1 MSGRSLASPAF
12 PNDDGAADER
22 VRALLASSSP
32 LDVASQLRD
41 VRLLATVVAVLDEAD
56 ESGADKDS
64 HMAVVSMVNA
74 AGQRGMLAFTGL
86 DSLRAWS
93 SDARP
98 VPVLGRELARAAI
111 EDGAVAIVIDVAGPT
126 RVALDGPALHRL
138 ASGR

>member
-12 PNDDGAADER
+12 PDDDGTADEE
-22 VRALLASSSP
+22 VRALLASTSP
-32 LDVASQLRD
+32 FEAAAQLQD
-41 VRLLATVVAVLDEAD
+41 VRLLATVVAVLDEED

-74 AGQRGMLAFTGL
+74 AGERGMLAFTGL

-93 SDARP
+93 PDARP

-111 EDGAVAIVIDVAGPT
+111 EDGAAAIVIDVAGPT
-126 RVALDGPALHRL
+126 RVALDGLALHRL
-138 ASGR
+138 ASGP